1 MSLKFLSNMDN
12 IGETMKSI
20 ANKLIPNWI
29 SFVIQLTSF
38 LILLLVVFFI
48 AYKPVKRMMKKRA
61 DHIENEIK
69 EAEEKNV
76 VAAAS
81 VNEAK
86 ELVSSSKV
94 KASEIIKNAE
104 AKGQEK
110 YDAMILE
117 AKQEVADMKKAAEED
132 IERAKEDAIQDI
144 RSEMVSV
151 ALSASKEI
159 LKREVDNKDNV
170 KLAEDFID
178 QLN

>member
-1 MSLKFLSNMDN
+1 MSVLVLNDIGDTIGS
-12 IGETMKSI
+12 IGE
-20 ANKLIPNWI
+20 KLIPSWI
-29 SFVIQLTSF
+29 SFVVQFLSF
-38 LILLLVVFFI
+38 LILLLVVFFV
-48 AYKPVKRMMKKRA
+48 AYKPVKKILKKRA
-61 DHIENEIK
+61 DHIEDEIK
-69 EAEEKNV
+69 QAEEKNAM
-76 VAAAS
+76 AATS

-104 AKGQEK
+104 SQGQEK
-110 YDAMILE
+110 VDAMLLE
-117 AKQEVADMKKAAEED
+117 AKQEVAEMKKAAEED
-132 IERAKEDAIQDI
+132 IARAKEDALQDI
-144 RSEMVSV
+144 RSEMVNV

>member
-1 MSLKFLSNMDN
+1 MSVLLLNDIGDTIGT
-12 IGETMKSI
+12 IGE
-20 ANKLIPNWI
+20 KLIPSWI
-29 SFVIQLTSF
+29 SFVVQFLSF
-38 LILLLVVFFI
+38 LVLLLVVFFV
-48 AYKPVKRMMKKRA
+48 AYKPVKKILKKRA
-61 DHIENEIK
+61 DHIQDEIK
-69 EAEEKNV
+69 QAEEKNTL
-76 VAAAS
+76 AAQS

-104 AKGQEK
+104 SQGQAK

-117 AKQEVADMKKAAEED
+117 AKQEVAEMKMAAEED
-132 IERAKEDAIQDI
+132 IARAKEDAIQDI
-144 RSEMVSV
+144 RSEMVNV

-159 LKREVDNKDNV
+159 LKREVDKKDNV

>member
-1 MSLKFLSNMDN
+1 MSLKLLSNMDD

-29 SFVIQLTSF
+29 SFVIQLSSF
-38 LILLLVVFFI
+38 LILLLVVFFV
-48 AYKPVKRMMKKRA
+48 AYKPVKRMMQRRA

-69 EAEEKNV
+69 QAEEKNV
-76 VAAAS
+76 LAAAS

-86 ELVSSSKV
+86 ELVSSSKL

-104 AKGQEK
+104 VQGQEK
-110 YDAMILE
+110 YDAIILE

-144 RSEMVSV
+144 RSEMVNV

-159 LKREVDNKDNV
+159 LKREVDKKDNV

>member
-1 MSLKFLSNMDN
+1 MSLKLLSNMDN

-29 SFVIQLTSF
+29 SFVIQLSSF
-38 LILLLVVFFI
+38 LILLLVVFFV

-61 DHIENEIK
+61 DHIEDEIK
-69 EAEEKNV
+69 QAEEKNV
-76 VAAAS
+76 LAAAS

-86 ELVSSSKV
+86 ELVSSSKL

-104 AKGQEK
+104 VQGQEK
-110 YDAMILE
+110 YDAIILE

-144 RSEMVSV
+144 RSEMVNV

-159 LKREVDNKDNV
+159 LKREVDKKDNV

>member
-1 MSLKFLSNMDN
+1 MSLKLLSNMDN

>member
-1 MSLKFLSNMDN
+1 MSLKLLSNMDN

-29 SFVIQLTSF
+29 SFVIQLSSF
-38 LILLLVVFFI
+38 LILLLVVFFV
-48 AYKPVKRMMKKRA
+48 AYKPVKRMMQKRA

-69 EAEEKNV
+69 QAEEKNV
-76 VAAAS
+76 LAAAS

-86 ELVSSSKV
+86 ELVSSSKL

-104 AKGQEK
+104 VQGQEK
-110 YDAMILE
+110 YDVIILE

-144 RSEMVSV
+144 RSEMVNV

-159 LKREVDNKDNV
+159 LKREVDKKDNV

>member
-1 MSLKFLSNMDN
+1 MPVFYAEEIKDTIGT
-12 IGETMKSI
+12 IGE
-20 ANKLIPNWI
+20 KLIPSWI
-29 SFVIQLTSF
+29 SFVIQLSSF
-38 LILLLVVFFI
+38 LILLLVVFFV
-48 AYKPVKRMMKKRA
+48 AYKPVKRMMQKRA
-61 DHIENEIK
+61 DHIEDEIK
-69 EAEEKNV
+69 QAEEKNTL
-76 VAAAS
+76 AAAS

-104 AKGQEK
+104 AQGQEK

-144 RSEMVSV
+144 RSEMVNV

-159 LKREVDNKDNV
+159 LKREVDKKDNV

>member
-1 MSLKFLSNMDN
+1 MSLKLLSNMDN

-76 VAAAS
+76 VAAIS

>member
-1 MSLKFLSNMDN
+1 MSLKLLSNMDN

-29 SFVIQLTSF
+29 SFVIQLSSF
-38 LILLLVVFFI
+38 LILLLVVFFV
-48 AYKPVKRMMKKRA
+48 AYKPVKRMMQKRA

-69 EAEEKNV
+69 QAEEKNV
-76 VAAAS
+76 LAAAS
-81 VNEAK
+81 VSEAK
-86 ELVSSSKV
+86 ELVSSSKL

-104 AKGQEK
+104 VQGQEK
-110 YDAMILE
+110 YDAIILE

-144 RSEMVSV
+144 RSEMVNV

-159 LKREVDNKDNV
+159 LKREVDKKDNV

>member
-76 VAAAS
+76 VAAIS

>member
-1 MSLKFLSNMDN
+1 MPVYYAES
-12 IGETMKSI
+12 IGETISAI
-20 ANKLIPNWI
+20 GEKLVPNLL
-29 SFVIQLTSF
+29 SFVVQFLSF
-38 LILLLVVFFI
+38 LVLLLVVFFF
-48 AYKPVKRMMKKRA
+48 AYKPVKKILNKRA
-61 DHIENEIK
+61 DYIQDEINQ
-69 EAEEKNV
+69 AEEKN
-76 VAAAS
+76 ALATTS

-104 AKGQEK
+104 SQGQEK

-117 AKQEVADMKKAAEED
+117 AKQEVADMKKAAEKD
-132 IERAKEDAIQDI
+132 IARAKEDAIQDI
-144 RSEMVSV
+144 RSEMVNV

-159 LKREVDNKDNV
+159 LKREVDEKDNA